1 VIAPDLPGRGRSE
14 WLESPLHYSDR
25 AYTLALST
33 LIARLD
39 VPQVDWVG
47 TSLGG
52 HIGMMLAAEAGSPVG
67 RLVLNDFGARIS
79 ASALRRIGGYLGKR
93 WRFDSIGDLE
103 AHLREVHAPFG
114 PLTDAQWRHLAESSA
129 VADGD
134 GRLRFHYDPAIGQR
148 FAIPLWLDVVLW
160 QLWDRIEC
168 PVLILRGEHSD
179 LLSAETVAQM
189 LTRGPAG
196 RAGRVS
202 AVEIADSGHAPALV
216 APDQIDVIRRFL
228 LGDAAVARLS
238 ERAANRSRHATRGA
252 SA

>member
-1 VIAPDLPGRGRSE
+1 VIAPDLPGRGRSD
-14 WLESPLHYSDR
+14 WLVSPLHYTDR
-25 AYTLALST
+25 AYTLAMSA

-39 VPQVDWVG
+39 VPQVDWIG

-52 HIGMMLAAEAGSPVG
+52 HIGMMLAAETGSPIS

-79 ASALRRIGGYLGKR
+79 ASALRRIGGYLGKH
-93 WRFDSIGDLE
+93 WRFDSMAYLE

-129 VADGD
+129 VAAGD

-189 LTRGPAG
+189 MKRGPAS
-196 RAGRVS
+196 RSGRVS
-202 AVEIADSGHAPALV
+202 AVEIGDCGHAPALV
-216 APDQIDVIRRFL
+216 APDQIDVIKRFV
-228 LGDAAVARLS
+228 LGDAAEPRPAD
-238 ERAANRSRHATRGA
+238 RAAKRSRQKARGA